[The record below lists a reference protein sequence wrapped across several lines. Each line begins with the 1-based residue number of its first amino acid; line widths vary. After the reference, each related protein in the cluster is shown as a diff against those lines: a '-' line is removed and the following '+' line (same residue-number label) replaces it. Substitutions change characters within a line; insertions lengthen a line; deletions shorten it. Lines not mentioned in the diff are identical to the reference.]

1 MGHVMPKAP
10 WSWFAMINPFPPQ
23 SPKSELKKKNKQNER
38 KKKRLA
44 PTICLTPISI
54 ELSIVETCFVVVI
67 FTL

>member
-38 KKKRLA
+38 KKKK
-44 PTICLTPISI
+44 
-54 ELSIVETCFVVVI
+54 TCADNLFDAN
-67 FTL
+67 FYRTFYR